1 MGALSLS
8 AVGLVCLLADVDPD
22 VVRRGL
28 RASNA
33 ERTRRVLGELKGGV
47 WLGMVGVLCQL
58 EASVEVAPVL
68 AQVAAGLRGLT
79 GRLGP

>member
-1 MGALSLS
+1 MALQ
-8 AVGLVCLLADVDPD
+8 
-22 VVRRGL
+22 L
-28 RASNA
+28 RMPA
-33 ERTRRVLGELKGGV
+33 ERLFTHRV